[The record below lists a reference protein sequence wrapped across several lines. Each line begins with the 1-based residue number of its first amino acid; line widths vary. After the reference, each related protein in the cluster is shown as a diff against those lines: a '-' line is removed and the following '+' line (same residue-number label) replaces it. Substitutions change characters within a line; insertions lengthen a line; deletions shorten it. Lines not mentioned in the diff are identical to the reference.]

1 MTTSPVTT
9 SSGTTSTGTTGP
21 GTTALPVL
29 PRPATSALYAAPH
42 APAPALSPVGVP
54 ERPDDRAR
62 MVTRVRVAAAV
73 PLTIGLAV
81 HLLFLV
87 AYWIP
92 ETSAFPAHDW
102 WLSQLSPLASEA
114 LTSDGR
120 PQVEAQWRQPGLGGV
135 LLLVAA
141 VALFVLTR
149 RPRLLGPGAAVLPA
163 AGGTLVALVMA
174 AALVV
179 GGRPSASGLTLL
191 LLALWVGTAGY
202 AALAGLLVDVE
213 AYRERRWR
221 HGIVLLAAYAVVGP
235 APTAVG
241 RALFGPDLRDA
252 AAALQENTVALRLA
266 ALTNG
271 TTLLLYT
278 SGLLVGVAVWA
289 AYQCW
294 PPRRDLRTGLRVLV
308 LVGALVLTALVGS
321 AAVGPAERQAVR
333 LLQDSP
339 ADARHFGCGAA
350 RVDGPTAASTPTPTR
365 TLVITGLTC
374 TTLTTFEGYRQQTS
388 RELPFSLAP
397 VTVRDPDGRRLT
409 GRVVS
414 AQYGPT
420 LVLAGSGRI
429 DTAADELV
437 AVAVEDGRERW
448 RSSCQDRRALRL
460 RFTGV
465 PGGDAPER
473 GHVGSGRP
481 AVVVT
486 CGGRTSRLDPAT
498 GRPLG

>member
-1 MTTSPVTT
+1 MTTRSV
-9 SSGTTSTGTTGP
+9 
-21 GTTALPVL
+21 TTALPVL

-73 PLTIGLAV
+73 PLAIGLGV
-81 HLLFLV
+81 HLLFGI

-102 WLSQLSPLASEA
+102 WLGQLSPLASEA
-114 LTSDGR
+114 LTSAGE

-174 AALVV
+174 VALVV

-202 AALAGLLVDVE
+202 AALAGLLVDAE

-271 TTLLLYT
+271 TTVLLYT
-278 SGLLVGVAVWA
+278 SGLLVGVAVWS

-321 AAVGPAERQAVR
+321 AAVVPAERQAVR

-350 RVDGPTAASTPTPTR
+350 RVDGPAGPSTPAR

-429 DTAADELV
+429 DAAADELV

-448 RSSCQDRRALRL
+448 RWSCQDRRALRL

-473 GHVGSGRP
+473 GQVATGRP
-481 AVVVT
+481 AVVVV
-486 CGGRTSRLDPAT
+486 CGDRTSRLDPAT
-498 GRPLG
+498 GRALR

>member
-1 MTTSPVTT
+1 MTA
-9 SSGTTSTGTTGP
+9 
-21 GTTALPVL
+21 ALPVL

-42 APAPALSPVGVP
+42 APAPTLSPVGVP

-62 MVTRVRVAAAV
+62 MVSRVRVAATV
-73 PLTIGLAV
+73 PLAIGLGV
-81 HLLFLV
+81 HLLFGV

-92 ETSAFPAHDW
+92 ETRAFPAHDW
-102 WLSQLSPLASEA
+102 WLGQLSPLASEA
-114 LTSDGR
+114 LTSAGE
-120 PQVEAQWRQPGLGGV
+120 PQVEAQWRQPGLGAV

-141 VALFVLTR
+141 VALFVLSR

-163 AGGTLVALVMA
+163 ATGTLVALVMA

-202 AALAGLLVDVE
+202 AALAGLLVDAE
-213 AYRERRWR
+213 SYRERRWR

-241 RALFGPDLRDA
+241 RALFGPDLRNA
-252 AAALQENTVALRLA
+252 AAALQGNTVALRLA
-266 ALTNG
+266 ALTNT

-278 SGLLVGVAVWA
+278 SGLLVGVALWA

-308 LVGALVLTALVGS
+308 LVTALVLTALVGS

-333 LLQDSP
+333 LLQESP
-339 ADARHFGCGAA
+339 ADSRHFGCGAA
-350 RVDGPTAASTPTPTR
+350 RLEGPSGPQTPAR

-397 VTVRDPDGRRLT
+397 VTVRDPDGRRLS

-414 AQYGPT
+414 ARYGPT

-429 DTAADELV
+429 DAAADELV
-437 AVAVEDGRERW
+437 GVAVADGSERW
-448 RSSCQDRRALRL
+448 RSSCQDRRPLRL

-465 PGGDAPER
+465 PAGDDPDR
-473 GHVGSGRP
+473 GWTGSGRP

-486 CGGRTSRLDPAT
+486 CGGRTTRLDPAT
-498 GRPLG
+498 GRALG